1 MSSILRQFF
10 AVQPVSA
17 TPAGGNERLKRALG
31 PLALTAIGLGATI
44 GSGIFVLTGTVAA
57 NHTGPALTLS
67 LLIAAVGCALA
78 ALCYSEFA
86 SFLPVSGS
94 AYSYAYA
101 TLGEGLAWFIGWN
114 LTLEYLLSA
123 SAVAVGWSG
132 YVTNLLADVG
142 IHFPSQ
148 LINAPFGKLE
158 SGHLGLTGAIVNV
171 PAVLIT
177 AAMSAICYI
186 GVKQSAS
193 ANTLMVAL
201 KVGVII
207 VFVLAGIHYVD
218 TSLWH
223 PYIPPNTGIRGQF
236 GWSGIMQGA
245 AIIFFSYIGFDTA
258 STTALEARN
267 PRRDVPIGILG
278 ALIISGVLYMA
289 MAAVLTGMVPYTH
302 LNVDAPV
309 AVALDAHPQLA
320 WLGGLVKLGAIV
332 GMTSVILMSL
342 LGQPRILLAMADDGL
357 LPPSMSRC
365 HPRFKTPHVATLIT
379 GVLAALVAGLFPL
392 DVLGELISI
401 GILLA
406 FAVVCIG
413 VLVLRRTRPDA
424 RRPFRVPFA
433 PVTCVAG
440 ALICLAM
447 TLALPPD
454 TWWRLLWWTVLGFSI
469 YAFYGFRHSRL
480 RPANNTASANRVA
493 EPGA

>member
-1 MSSILRQFF
+1 MSSVLRQFF
-10 AVQPVSA
+10 AVQTVNAKPI
-17 TPAGGNERLKRALG
+17 GGERLKRALG

-67 LLIAAVGCALA
+67 LLIAAFGCALA

-132 YVTNLLADVG
+132 YVTNLLAEFG

-148 LINAPFGKLE
+148 LVNAPVGKLANG
-158 SGHLGLTGAIVNV
+158 SLGLTGAIINV

-177 AAMSAICYI
+177 AVMSAVCYY
-186 GVKQSAS
+186 GVKQSAN
-193 ANTLMVAL
+193 ANTFMVLL

-223 PYIPPNTGIRGQF
+223 PYIPPNTGVSGHF
-236 GWSGIMQGA
+236 GWSGVMQGA

-267 PRRDVPIGILG
+267 PQRDVPIGILG
-278 ALIISGVLYMA
+278 ALIVSAVLYVA
-289 MAAVLTGMVPYTH
+289 MGAVLTGMVPYAQ
-302 LNVDAPV
+302 LNVAEPV

-320 WLGGLVKLGAIV
+320 WLGSLIKLGAII

-357 LPPSMSRC
+357 LPKSMSRC
-365 HPRFKTPHVATLIT
+365 HPRYKTPHVATVVT
-379 GVLAALVAGLFPL
+379 GVLAALVAGVFPL

-413 VLVLRRTRPDA
+413 VLVLRRTRPNEH
-424 RRPFRVPFA
+424 RPFRVPFA
-433 PVTCVAG
+433 PVTCVLG
-440 ALICLAM
+440 ALVCLAM
-447 TLALPPD
+447 TLALPAD
-454 TWWRLLWWTVLGFSI
+454 TWWRLLWWTILGFSI
-469 YAFYGFRHSRL
+469 YAFYGYGHSRL
-480 RPANNTASANRVA
+480 NAANIASASRSA
-493 EPGA
+493 EPSA